1 MKKAKINDKKN
12 TQNRTPE
19 RRLTKTTFSRAIKD
33 SYGNIMVISERIGCW
48 RSTVYAWLDK
58 EPELQKQLE
67 SEREKIIDL
76 AENKLV
82 ENLKNGETSSIHF
95 VLKTLG
101 KKRGYVEKQEIEH
114 TDGLKEK
121 IRKMTPEEREKKWE
135 ELNHEWE
142 KAKRAKRM

>member
-1 MKKAKINDKKN
+1 MSKSRLSKKKT

-33 SYGNIMVISERIGCW
+33 SYGNIMVISERIGCQ
-48 RSTVYAWLDK
+48 RSTVYSWLDK
-58 EPELQKQLE
+58 ELELKLQLD
-67 SEREKIIDL
+67 SEREMIVDL

-82 ENLKNGETSSIHF
+82 ENIQHGETSSIHF

-101 KKRGYVEKQEIEH
+101 RKRGYVEKTEIEL

-121 IRKMTPEEREKKWE
+121 IRNMSLEEREKRWE
-135 ELNHEWE
+135 ELDREWE
-142 KAKRAKRM
+142 KNKKSK

>member
-1 MKKAKINDKKN
+1 MKKSQMSKKKSV
-12 TQNRTPE
+12 QNRTPE

-33 SYGNIMVISERIGCW
+33 SYGNIMVISERIGCQ
-48 RSTVYAWLDK
+48 RSTVYSWLDK
-58 EPELQKQLE
+58 ELELKLQLD
-67 SEREKIIDL
+67 SEREMIVDL

-121 IRKMTPEEREKKWE
+121 IRNMTPEEREKRWE
-135 ELNHEWE
+135 ELDREWKKNKNSE
-142 KAKRAKRM
+142 RV